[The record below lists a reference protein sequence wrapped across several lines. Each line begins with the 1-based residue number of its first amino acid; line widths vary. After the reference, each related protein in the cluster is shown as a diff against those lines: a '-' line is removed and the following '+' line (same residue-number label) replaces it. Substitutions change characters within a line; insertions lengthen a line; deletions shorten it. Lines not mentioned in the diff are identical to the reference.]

1 MGFDLEKEALIA
13 SGLRD
18 EERIRDYL
26 CKFDSIFRK
35 FLPKEVRR
43 LSPLNTA
50 EKLFK
55 ALWMDRPN
63 RYRPEGFYRF
73 NDVIDAQCGS
83 DRAAVGNCL
92 GLTLLYNCLIK
103 RLGIKV
109 EALYLENAF
118 NIGPH
123 VLTVL
128 RIDDLTIDVENIFP
142 DGFDYKGHKQ
152 NPTGLNWGDKA
163 LVADIYQSRGT
174 ELFLKGKLGNALD
187 NYEMAL
193 KLNPNY
199 EKARLNKAILLDRI
213 KLDSDKSKVT
223 CDE

>member
-1 MGFDLEKEALIA
+1 MGFDLEKEALTA

-18 EERIRDYL
+18 KDRRRDYL
-26 CKFDSIFRK
+26 CKLDSIFLK
-35 FLPKEVRR
+35 FLPKEVDRY
-43 LSPLNTA
+43 SPLTSA
-50 EKLFK
+50 KKLFK
-55 ALWMDRPN
+55 ALWKDRPN
-63 RYRPEGFYRF
+63 RYRPEGFYRL

-103 RLGIKV
+103 RLNIRA

-128 RIDDLTIDVENIFP
+128 SIDDLTIDVENILP

-152 NPTGLNWGDKA
+152 NPTGLSWGDKA
-163 LVADIYQSRGT
+163 LVADIYQSLGT
-174 ELFLKGKLGNALD
+174 ELFLKGQLENALE

-199 EKARLNKAILLDRI
+199 EKARLNKAILLDKINSQR
-213 KLDSDKSKVT
+213 
-223 CDE
+223 